1 MIRVAIGL
9 VLLISGV
16 SAEDY
21 ALQYGYV
28 EPSINQILAL
38 CLTGF
43 ALLLWGYPSFR
54 RKLNDD

>member
-1 MIRVAIGL
+1 MIRVVIGI

-16 SAEDY
+16 SAEEY
-21 ALQYGYV
+21 AIQHGYS
-28 EPSINQILAL
+28 EPSIIEILTL